1 LETDLV
7 RVIGVD
13 EAGLGP
19 YLGPLALG
27 GVAFDV
33 PIDWRERDW
42 WEGLAPSISRDL
54 SAPFPIDDSKK
65 IFPAKGGRE
74 AAARTVAGVLGS
86 LPSSTGRTLTC
97 FEALLEV
104 LADGCLDDARLEHWF
119 ADCPEFSLAAD
130 AALGA
135 ALLERGLR
143 LVDASFDLLFPRRF
157 NRLLLKFDNKAV
169 VQRSALQPI
178 LLRLLSDPTLPAN
191 VSITVDRLGGR
202 KFYRTL
208 VEELADG
215 AFVFTSMETPSTSRY
230 VFERDGR
237 TIEITFAVA
246 ADAFNLPTA
255 LASMVAKY
263 LRECAMAGFNAFWGK
278 RVPGL
283 RPTAGYFG
291 DAQRFRKDVRPHLK
305 ELKLKRGEFWRAR

>member
-27 GVAFDV
+27 GVAFDA
-33 PIDWRERDW
+33 PLDWRERDW
-42 WEGLAPSISRDL
+42 WEGLAPDVARDL

-86 LPSSTGRTLTC
+86 LPSSMGRTLTC

-119 ADCPEFSLAAD
+119 VDCPEFSLAPD

-157 NRLLLKFDNKAV
+157 NRLLLKFDNKAI

-178 LLRLLSDPTLPAN
+178 LVRLLSDRNLPAN

-202 KFYRTL
+202 KFYREL

-215 AFVFTSMETPSTSRY
+215 AFVFTSVETASTSRY

-283 RPTAGYFG
+283 RPTAGYHS
-291 DAQRFRKDVRPHLK
+291 DAQRFRKDERPHFK